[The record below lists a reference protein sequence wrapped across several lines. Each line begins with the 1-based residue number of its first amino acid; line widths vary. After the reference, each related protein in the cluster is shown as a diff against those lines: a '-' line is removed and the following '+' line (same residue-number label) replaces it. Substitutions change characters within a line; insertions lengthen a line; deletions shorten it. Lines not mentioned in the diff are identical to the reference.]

1 MLIGAAFDIEIQE
14 FLNDQLGKIENTAAM
29 VEMSGVGVSG
39 IGKHAVKVHIA
50 IADKAVN
57 SNDFT
62 GGDTVV
68 GDKIYGIFVSLY
80 DIEGSTVQCGDT
92 SENDGVGNMVR
103 LHQGFNACD

>member
-1 MLIGAAFDIEIQE
+1 MVIGAAFNIEVQE
-14 FLNDQLGKIENTAAM
+14 FLNDQLGKIENAAAT

-39 IGKHAVKVHIA
+39 IGEHAVKVHIA

-92 SENDGVGNMVR
+92 GENDGVGNMVR